1 MAKFTPGA
9 MTGAISGS
17 LGSTVFSHNAGG
29 PYMRLRAIPKNN
41 KTLRQRLIRANVAA
55 LSQNWQLIAANA
67 KASWNTW
74 AQTNPVTNT
83 LGSKTLLTGH
93 QAYISCN
100 LRLRMIG
107 NTIATLAPAVSAP
120 VPLISLAVTAA
131 AGASSCSIAFTT
143 TPLAAGIGA
152 WFTAVVVDSAGINYV
167 ANRLKFLFNIG
178 ANGSSPIDAAAP
190 LQALFGTLVVGQ
202 KVVIEGYTFDVDA
215 GLLSQPLRAD
225 CIVAA

>member
-41 KTLRQRLIRANVAA
+41 KTIRQLLIRASVSA
-55 LSQNWQLIAANA
+55 LSQNWQLLAANA

-93 QAYISCN
+93 QAYIACN
-100 LRLRMIG
+100 LRLRIVG

-120 VPLISLAVTAA
+120 MPLLSLAVTAA
-131 AGASSCSIAFTT
+131 AGISSCSIAFTAS
-143 TPLAAGIGA
+143 PLAAGIGA
-152 WFTAVVVDSAGINYV
+152 WFTAVLLDSPGINYI
-167 ANRLKFLFNIG
+167 ANRLKFLLNIG
-178 ANGSSPIDAAAP
+178 AAETSPVDAASK

-202 KVVIEGYTFDVDA
+202 KIVVEGYTFDVDS
-215 GLLSQPLRAD
+215 GLLSQPLRAE